1 MDIQALSNVSA
12 KQTASTTSTEQTTKE
27 NFSTYLDSAQS
38 KTTTLDAIFE
48 KAAKTYDVDV
58 NLLKAIAKQE
68 SNFHS
73 TSTSHAGAQGIMQL
87 MPATAEYLGVEDPYD
102 PEQNI
107 MGGAKYISRLLKQY
121 DGNTTLALAAY
132 NAGSGNV
139 KKYGGV
145 PPFEE
150 TQNYV
155 KKVTQYY
162 KEGVTIP
169 DDCNIVTTSG
179 NGASS
184 HDSLN
189 AASGTQ
195 TTTAS
200 GATSSEGSEQ
210 SVSILSLTQQQEN
223 YLSSLEQK
231 DELLDSLQTL
241 LGKLED
247 GDSNDYSYED
257 YARFLKVYLDG
268 IAISSLS
275 GDKEEQEDTQDA
287 LKEDLT
293 SMQEELGLSSS
304 TETSSTGTSA
314 DEVYASQSLNYNK
327 AVLGLLTGSEQ

>member
-1 MDIQALSNVSA
+1 MDIQALNSVAA
-12 KQTASTTSTEQTTKE
+12 KQSTSSNSAEKTSGE
-27 NFSTYLDSAQS
+27 NFSTYLDSAQT
-38 KTTTLDAIFE
+38 KTTTLDAIFA
-48 KAAKTYDVDV
+48 KAAEKYNVDV
-58 NLLKAIAKQE
+58 NLLKAIAKAE
-68 SNFHS
+68 SNFHNS
-73 TSTSHAGAQGIMQL
+73 STSHAGAQGIMQL
-87 MPATAEYLGVEDPYD
+87 MPATAEYLGVDDPYD

-169 DDCNIVTTSG
+169 EDCNTVTISSG
-179 NGASS
+179 NDYSS
-184 HDSLN
+184 YESLN
-189 AASGTQ
+189 AASGT
-195 TTTAS
+195 
-200 GATSSEGSEQ
+200 GSNIGSDIGSQENGNQ
-210 SVSILSLTQQQEN
+210 AVSILSLTKQQEE

-231 DELLDSLQTL
+231 DELLDSLKTL
-241 LGKLED
+241 LSKLE
-247 GDSNDYSYED
+247 GDEENDYSYED

-268 IAISSLS
+268 IAVSALS
-275 GDKEEQEDTQDA
+275 DDEDKKEEMQKE

-293 SMQEELGLSSS
+293 SIQEDLGINS
-304 TETSSTGTSA
+304 TTEASA
-314 DEVYASQSLNYNK
+314 DTIYASQSLNYNK
-327 AVLGLLTGSEQ
+327 AVLGLLTGSDQ